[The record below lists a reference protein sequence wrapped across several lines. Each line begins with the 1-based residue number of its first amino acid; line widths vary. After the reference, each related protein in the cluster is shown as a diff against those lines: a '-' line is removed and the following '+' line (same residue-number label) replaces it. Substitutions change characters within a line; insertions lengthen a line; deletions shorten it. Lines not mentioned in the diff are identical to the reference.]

1 MANYKETTGT
11 GTSWKRARQVI
22 INNNYEGSKNILFF
36 EEDIAELGDKVFKT
50 EAGMVTTAFD
60 PEYIINLRN
69 PETGERTGNVV
80 LQSLVYQALYSLYLD
95 LAEQRDIKAQ
105 TALTET
111 PGTVSEITL

>member
-1 MANYKETTGT
+1 MANYQETTGS

-22 INNNYEGSKNILFF
+22 VNNNYEGSKNILFF
-36 EEDIAELGDKVFKT
+36 EEDIAELGGKIFRS
-50 EAGMVTTAFD
+50 EAGMVATLFD
-60 PEYIINLRN
+60 PEYIINLRD

-95 LAEQRDIKAQ
+95 LAEQRDAKVQ
-105 TALTET
+105 PALTET